1 MDGTQTP
8 IAISP
13 VDGDTARK
21 RKPIDEQGASP
32 GPDPRGFA
40 GATVMITGGTGS
52 FGSTILKHFLTLPVA
67 EVRVVSRDEKK
78 QDEQRRSF
86 ADGRIKH
93 YVADVRDFRAM
104 ESVTRGVDFI
114 YHAAALKQVPSC
126 EFHPMEAVNTNVVG
140 THNVLDAAIRSGV
153 QRVVCLSTDKAVY
166 PINAMGMSKALMEK
180 VMVAKSRVAEG
191 SRTVIAGT
199 RYGNV
204 LASRGSVVPL
214 FMSQVRRGQAITL
227 TDPDMT
233 RFVMTLDEAVTL
245 CLSAFQF
252 GENGDLFVRKV
263 PAITLEKLTRAILE
277 VMDKPA
283 HPIRVIGPRHGEK
296 HFETLLSR
304 EEMGVAEDG
313 GDHFRI
319 PPDNRTLNY
328 DAYFS
333 EGTPRAARLDDFNS
347 QNARLLE
354 VSEMAEILGGLPY
367 VQSFLRGGEPDGI

>member
-8 IAISP
+8 IASSP
-13 VDGDTARK
+13 VKGDTALQRK
-21 RKPIDEQGASP
+21 VIDDHGLAERPEPCRFS
-32 GPDPRGFA
+32 

-52 FGSTILKHFLTLPVA
+52 FGSTILKHFLALPVA

-78 QDEQRRSF
+78 QEDQRQRFGDS
-86 ADGRIKH
+86 RIKH
-93 YVADVRDFRAM
+93 HVADVRDFRAM
-104 ESVTRGVDFI
+104 ESVARGVDFI

-140 THNVLDAAIRSGV
+140 THNVLDAAIRNGV

-180 VMVAKSRVAEG
+180 VMIAKSRVAQG

-214 FMSQVRRGQAITL
+214 FMNQVKRGQPITI
-227 TDPDMT
+227 TDPEMT

-245 CLSAFQF
+245 CLNAFQS
-252 GENGDLFVRKV
+252 GVNGDMFVRKV
-263 PAITLEKLTRAILE
+263 PAVTIEGLTRAILQ
-277 VMDKPA
+277 VMGRPD

-304 EEMGVAEDG
+304 EEMAVAEDG

-319 PPDNRTLNY
+319 PPDNRSMNY
-328 DAYFS
+328 DAYVS
-333 EGTPRAARLDDFNS
+333 DGKQRISRLEDFNS
-347 QNARLLE
+347 QNTRLLG
-354 VSEMAEILGGLPY
+354 VSEMAEILAGLPY
-367 VQSFLRGGEPDGI
+367 VQAFLSGGEPDAI